1 LYDKQ
6 SILEYIITKK
16 NEGSR
21 KMKEFEKQKRTETEE
36 LAALAQA
43 ERNDQVKK
51 FVKQESNII
60 LPSSLNQK
68 SRHWLSCHV
77 FCNSFFVC
85 MAIVATSPSLYSCM
99 LTENQDGP
107 SISNMA
113 PGKEHNVPSFWIP
126 SKTPQAKKSEMTKPV
141 SLCLTYSPKEAS
153 TSTWVRSKVEV
164 ET

>member
-68 SRHWLSCHV
+68 SRHWL
-77 FCNSFFVC
+77 
-85 MAIVATSPSLYSCM
+85 
-99 LTENQDGP
+99 
-107 SISNMA
+107 
-113 PGKEHNVPSFWIP
+113 
-126 SKTPQAKKSEMTKPV
+126 
-141 SLCLTYSPKEAS
+141 
-153 TSTWVRSKVEV
+153 
-164 ET
+164 